1 MLCLSPTDHEVRH
14 TGEDKGGDG
23 PQRDDVRQDLGQE
36 VDRHS
41 VVTADVLVTDGRQKN
56 TSRDLLIN
64 LISRVAQEAAVQL
77 QSETRSC
84 EFFKLNISCAV
95 GAFVT

>member
-14 TGEDKGGDG
+14 TGENKGGDG

-77 QSETRSC
+77 QSLTRSC
-84 EFFKLNISCAV
+84 EFFKLNISCTV

>member
-14 TGEDKGGDG
+14 TGENKGGDG

-41 VVTADVLVTDGRQKN
+41 VVTADVLVTDGR
-56 TSRDLLIN
+56 
-64 LISRVAQEAAVQL
+64 
-77 QSETRSC
+77 
-84 EFFKLNISCAV
+84 
-95 GAFVT
+95 